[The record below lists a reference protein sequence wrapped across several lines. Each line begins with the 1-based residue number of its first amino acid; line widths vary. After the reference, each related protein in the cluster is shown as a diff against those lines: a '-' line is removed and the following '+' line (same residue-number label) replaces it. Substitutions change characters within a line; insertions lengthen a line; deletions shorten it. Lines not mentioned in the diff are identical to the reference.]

1 MPRPLV
7 IVGATSGM
15 QARNVRWGGVLSSR
29 TTRREV
35 SHDG

>member
-7 IVGATSGM
+7 IVGAASGT

-29 TTRREV
+29 TTRREE
-35 SHDG
+35 SQDG